1 MNLSKFLPF
10 KKKLAIS
17 TSIALGTFLLVQ
29 AGQTAQA
36 EETISVEAVEAL
48 SAQYS
53 VTKAQVTAEN
63 QQQQLA
69 QYKEQLVAMIEQ
81 TGGQELL
88 NQLQVEKFSVQELE
102 YLFDAFID
110 YKNTLAVSA
119 NNTTH
124 SSTQSMGEQVADEQV
139 TENNHE
145 DGNLRQAE
153 TPETAAEEQLTY
165 DGEQWINQPD
175 MPATWD
181 ELVQGSEE
189 KVVTE
194 EQGEKHPNVI
204 KQEEALKELER
215 QRDLEQAAQAEADAT
230 QKPEVVEE
238 STAQEPVSDA
248 VEATAEPVQRPQTT
262 FRSRSASLDDENQ
275 PMMPTPRS
283 RAQHAEATN
292 QKPTLEETT
301 YIVKAGDTLSKIA
314 KEHETNIQAIV
325 SRNRI
330 KNPNHIRVGQRLII
344 ESSVIELDRNRRQQN
359 RSEVKPSTSM
369 PFSTNNSFINSIAEY
384 ARQIAAE
391 YNLYA
396 SVMVAQAA
404 LESGYGK
411 SGLSLPP
418 HHNLFGIKGSYNGN
432 SANYLT
438 SEYLNNQWVRV
449 RQNFRSYPNYGASL
463 RDNAKLLR
471 GGLTWNNEFYKG
483 TWVENTYSYKDATKW
498 LTGRYATD
506 PGYAGKLNRIIEQ
519 YDLTRLDVK
528 RPNKTTP
535 STSQTTPNKP
545 AQDKTV
551 QPNKPAAPK
560 QQESKPNNTHTV
572 KYGDTLY
579 RIALDNNTTI
589 ARLKTWNNLSSNLIV
604 PGQVLKVAPETTQQT
619 PAKPSSSKPTK
630 QMSVT
635 VTVQS
640 GDTLA
645 KIGNRYGV
653 SVSNLVK
660 WNNISNPNLIW
671 VGQKLTVRLNVG
683 HVKPSSSKLAKPAKP
698 KAPRHY
704 TVQRGDSLWAIAQK
718 HNTTI
723 PQLKQLNKL
732 SSNLIHPGQ
741 QLRVR

>member
-1 MNLSKFLPF
+1 M
-10 KKKLAIS
+10 
-17 TSIALGTFLLVQ
+17 
-29 AGQTAQA
+29 
-36 EETISVEAVEAL
+36 
-48 SAQYS
+48 
-53 VTKAQVTAEN
+53 
-63 QQQQLA
+63 
-69 QYKEQLVAMIEQ
+69 
-81 TGGQELL
+81 
-88 NQLQVEKFSVQELE
+88 
-102 YLFDAFID
+102 
-110 YKNTLAVSA
+110 
-119 NNTTH
+119 
-124 SSTQSMGEQVADEQV
+124 
-139 TENNHE
+139 
-145 DGNLRQAE
+145 
-153 TPETAAEEQLTY
+153 
-165 DGEQWINQPD
+165 
-175 MPATWD
+175 
-181 ELVQGSEE
+181 
-189 KVVTE
+189 
-194 EQGEKHPNVI
+194 
-204 KQEEALKELER
+204 
-215 QRDLEQAAQAEADAT
+215 
-230 QKPEVVEE
+230 
-238 STAQEPVSDA
+238 
-248 VEATAEPVQRPQTT
+248 
-262 FRSRSASLDDENQ
+262 
-275 PMMPTPRS
+275 
-283 RAQHAEATN
+283 
-292 QKPTLEETT
+292 
-301 YIVKAGDTLSKIA
+301 SKIA

-528 RPNKTTP
+528 RPNKTKP

-560 QQESKPNNTHTV
+560 QQDSKPNNTHTV

-653 SVSNLVK
+653 SVANLVK

-683 HVKPSSSKLAKPAKP
+683 KVTPNSSKPTKQATP
-698 KAPRHY
+698 KTSRHY